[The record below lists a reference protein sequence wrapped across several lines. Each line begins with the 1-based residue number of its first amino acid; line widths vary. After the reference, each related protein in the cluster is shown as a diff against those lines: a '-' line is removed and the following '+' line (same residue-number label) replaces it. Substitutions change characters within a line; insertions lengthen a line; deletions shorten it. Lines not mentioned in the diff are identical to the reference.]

1 MKTIGERIK
10 YIRKDV
16 YKLTLDRFGEKIGIS
31 NAAVSALETGKNNP
45 SEQTVRMICR
55 EFRVN
60 EEWLRNGIGAPIAPK
75 SRDEE
80 IADFAGQ
87 ILDSGSAFQRAFVS
101 VLARTTPE
109 EWAIFE
115 KKLTELIDELK
126 KETDQ

>member
-60 EEWLRNGIGAPIAPK
+60 EEWLRNGLGAPTAPK

-80 IADFAGQ
+80 IADFTGQ
-87 ILDSGSAFQRAFVS
+87 ILASGSAFQRAFVS

-115 KKLTELIDELK
+115 KKLTELTDELK